1 MPITAGLWTW
11 PLPSALVS
19 SSFPY
24 SKSFFVY
31 DRIWYSVLVM
41 EVKTGYDQAA
51 WSMSVQINGTEVGKV
66 FPRPWPG
73 GPNLEPISFTFPNGM
88 LNANNVANQLT
99 PIPAGNLPED
109 YLIIGN
115 WYLHYFQFLP

>member
-1 MPITAGLWTW
+1 MPITAGLWTS

-19 SSFPY
+19 TSFPY

-51 WSMSVQINGTEVGKV
+51 RSMSVQINGTEVGKV
-66 FPRPWPG
+66 FPRPWSG

-88 LNANNVANQLT
+88 LNAKEVR
-99 PIPAGNLPED
+99 
-109 YLIIGN
+109 
-115 WYLHYFQFLP
+115 